1 MLDGPHPSEIN
12 DELFPPNTDYVKN
25 KVIALLEGIRAF
37 LRELPSSSR
46 REYNGVVNKTF
57 R

>member
-1 MLDGPHPSEIN
+1 MDGPHPSEIN